1 MKMKTVKDITMRSSK
16 VFFLFAALSAAAW
29 LLPRETSAQQVS
41 VSYQRF
47 YDDLSP
53 YGRWVEYPNYGYVW
67 IPNGNSGFSPYAT
80 AGHWVLTVDGW
91 TWVSDYPWG
100 WAAFHYGR
108 WDYDNGYGWFWVP
121 GDEWGPAWVSWRRS
135 PGYYGWAPLR
145 PGVSISVT
153 FGGEYHERNESWIF
167 VRDRDITR
175 SDVSR
180 HYINRNRN
188 VTIINNSTV
197 IVNNRRDDKRNV
209 TYVTGPDRS
218 DVQKVTHR
226 SVNVVAMREITQPGQ
241 RMSNGE
247 MQVYRPHVQRSTGN
261 GQNPV
266 PSKVT
271 KLNEVKPASEK
282 LAVNRQEQPRAT
294 TPPPKNHPQPAL
306 NVHSSDN
313 KATEQHPRTVNP
325 PPKSQPSQPRN
336 VRSSINTRMAQQPK
350 FAKSPAKSQP
360 PRPRNAAP
368 PKRITQQRPPH
379 PNPPERKER

>member
-1 MKMKTVKDITMRSSK
+1 MTIKPMKDSTMRSSK
-16 VFFLFAALSAAAW
+16 IFVLFAALCTAAW
-29 LLPRETSAQQVS
+29 LLPLKATAQQVS
-41 VSYQRF
+41 VSYQQF

-53 YGRWVEYPNYGYVW
+53 YGMWVEYPNYGYVW
-67 IPNGNSGFSPYAT
+67 IPNGVPGFSPYAT
-80 AGHWVLTVDGW
+80 AGHWVLTDDGW

-153 FGGEYHERNESWIF
+153 FGGGYQERNESWIF

-175 SDVSR
+175 SDVSQ

-197 IVNNRRDDKRNV
+197 IVNTRKDDGRNV

-218 DVQKVTHR
+218 DVQKVTHT
-226 SVNVVAMREITQPGQ
+226 SVKVVAIRETNQPGQ
-241 RMSNGE
+241 HLSNGA
-247 MQVYRPHVQRSTGN
+247 MQIYRPQVQRSGGN
-261 GQNPV
+261 GQNPA

-271 KLNEVKPASEK
+271 KLSDVKPVSEK
-282 LAVNRQEQPRAT
+282 ITVNRQ
-294 TPPPKNHPQPAL
+294 
-306 NVHSSDN
+306 
-313 KATEQHPRTVNP
+313 
-325 PPKSQPSQPRN
+325 
-336 VRSSINTRMAQQPK
+336 
-350 FAKSPAKSQP
+350 
-360 PRPRNAAP
+360 
-368 PKRITQQRPPH
+368 
-379 PNPPERKER
+379 